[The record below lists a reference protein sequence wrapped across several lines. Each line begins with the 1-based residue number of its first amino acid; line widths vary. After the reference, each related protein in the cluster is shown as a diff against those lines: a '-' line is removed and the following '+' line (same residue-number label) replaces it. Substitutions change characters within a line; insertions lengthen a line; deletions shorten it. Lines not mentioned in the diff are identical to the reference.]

1 MPKNYAEFYK
11 CALQVNPYSYIK
23 YRGLEH
29 EMTEEQYNE
38 SIYNYCIKNNIS
50 IIGLA
55 DHGNVDKS
63 KKLREY
69 LSSKGILVFP
79 GFEISTSEK
88 IHIVCLFSENTE
100 EQELERYLGELGL
113 SNPEDGNSPST
124 MSFHDIT
131 QRVIDRGGFWY
142 AAHITSDN
150 GVLKGKHN
158 NLWKSDKLV
167 AAQIPSKKNEVDPKY
182 INILKN
188 KDPNY
193 QKQTPF
199 ALINAK
205 DVSKPEDLD
214 LDTASC
220 LIKMSKLNFESVK
233 LAFRDPKARV
243 KLNFDIN
250 NKYPHSSIN
259 ERKISMGYLDNL
271 SLDLSPNLNTIIG
284 GRGAGKSTFIELI
297 RYALDINPMSRNAN
311 TSFENICKSNLGI
324 GGKVELVVTSH
335 AQYGKQFKIIKR
347 YNEDPIIK
355 DINNNVSNYTVKD
368 ILPNI
373 EVYSQNEIIDLTTDE
388 NAKLKILNRFLNKND
403 NNDEKKE
410 EIKSN
415 LQSNTESLIKTEEK
429 LEKLQEKINE
439 LPKLKEKLK
448 HFNELGIGK
457 KLEVQG
463 KVSKEEQYIKTTKKI
478 IEDNDIS
485 ITNVILPFKEN
496 YNREI
501 KHIDIFDNIQRIINN
516 HNEKLKEIQST
527 FTELKNTTKNEIDKV
542 YNDWHEKKKH
552 VEKEINEA
560 IKSLDDIEGKT
571 KEDIAYEYTE
581 TQKQITSIEP
591 LETQLSQVNIEI
603 EKLKKER
610 MQLKENLKEIFDEQL
625 KNLNKC
631 AKKINNNYL
640 KGQVNIKI
648 QPYANVNNLIKFLK
662 EENGLGYSTL
672 EWIKNHQSFNLPKF
686 INLIKDRD
694 SEAIY
699 DEYKDSGLK
708 KNKADILSN
717 MDYERILHLESIE
730 LENIIDIQL
739 NVGSDENIKFR
750 SLNKLSKGQQCT
762 AILNL
767 LTLSNDDPLLVDQP
781 EDNLDNS
788 FITNNLVE
796 NTRKLKINRQFI
808 FATHNAN
815 IPVFGDAELI
825 VIMENENGQGI
836 INNESLG
843 SIDNNLVRNSVIQI
857 LEGGDVAFKMRK
869 NKYGL

>member
-1 MPKNYAEFYK
+1 
-11 CALQVNPYSYIK
+11 
-23 YRGLEH
+23 
-29 EMTEEQYNE
+29 
-38 SIYNYCIKNNIS
+38 
-50 IIGLA
+50 
-55 DHGNVDKS
+55 
-63 KKLREY
+63 
-69 LSSKGILVFP
+69 
-79 GFEISTSEK
+79 
-88 IHIVCLFSENTE
+88 
-100 EQELERYLGELGL
+100 
-113 SNPEDGNSPST
+113 
-124 MSFHDIT
+124 
-131 QRVIDRGGFWY
+131 
-142 AAHITSDN
+142 
-150 GVLKGKHN
+150 
-158 NLWKSDKLV
+158 
-167 AAQIPSKKNEVDPKY
+167 
-182 INILKN
+182 
-188 KDPNY
+188 
-193 QKQTPF
+193 
-199 ALINAK
+199 
-205 DVSKPEDLD
+205 
-214 LDTASC
+214 
-220 LIKMSKLNFESVK
+220 
-233 LAFRDPKARV
+233 
-243 KLNFDIN
+243 
-250 NKYPHSSIN
+250 
-259 ERKISMGYLDNL
+259 
-271 SLDLSPNLNTIIG
+271 
-284 GRGAGKSTFIELI
+284 
-297 RYALDINPMSRNAN
+297 MSRNAN

-324 GGKVELVVTSH
+324 GGKVELIVTSH

-439 LPKLKEKLK
+439 LPKLKEKL
-448 HFNELGIGK
+448 NISMGIGK

-796 NTRKLKINRQFI
+796 NIRKLKINRQFI